1 MALFILFFFLSSH
14 IVAPTISLELIITR
28 SPTRQAK
35 KKIKIKNKNKIEE
48 NRLDLSSY
56 SDLKEREEMCIHLC
70 IEKKREKHG
79 LEI

>member
-1 MALFILFFFLSSH
+1 
-14 IVAPTISLELIITR
+14 VAPTISLELIITR
-28 SPTRQAK
+28 SPARQAK
-35 KKIKIKNKNKIEE
+35 KKNKIKKKIEE

>member
-35 KKIKIKNKNKIEE
+35 KKIKNKNKIEE